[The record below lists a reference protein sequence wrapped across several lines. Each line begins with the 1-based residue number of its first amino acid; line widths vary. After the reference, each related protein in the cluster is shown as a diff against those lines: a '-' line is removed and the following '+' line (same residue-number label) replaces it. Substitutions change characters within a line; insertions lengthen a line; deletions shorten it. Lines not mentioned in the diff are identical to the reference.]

1 MPPPPFLVEN
11 SITFPYFMCLEE
23 DNGNY
28 LESGQ
33 KTIELLREPGDLP
46 AGNNDNNMD
55 DTTTETESDVHTSKH
70 TDI

>member
-1 MPPPPFLVEN
+1 
-11 SITFPYFMCLEE
+11 MCLEE